1 MRPGGHGT
9 AGGVAAA
16 GPEDLSA
23 ALAEDRDLFGHGP
36 CEGVS
41 PGGLLDSRNGHG
53 VEVHPLKASSVGG
66 SLEQAGDRST
76 PGEVGD
82 LRLPSFRVTTLLV
95 QDGARRF
102 PAGAGGQHMFAGDRL
117 APVL

>member
-1 MRPGGHGT
+1 VTWAANWGAEGDVELGGHVHQVGLH
-9 AGGVAAA
+9 
-16 GPEDLSA
+16 GPP
-23 ALAEDRDLFGHGP
+23 RDVLP

-41 PGGLLDSRNGHG
+41 PGGLLDSRNRHG

-66 SLEQAGDRST
+66 SMEQAGGRST

-82 LRLPSFRVTTLLV
+82 FRLASFGS
-95 QDGARRF
+95 DNPAPARRRPAV